1 MSSPFAK
8 KFCGKKSALTY
19 GKGPLKKIKD
29 GVTGVGNSTDSMSP
43 GDKKAV
49 IMTYKQ
55 NVKDFIAK
63 GGTKSEYN
71 NSHWNEVQA
80 VHKAT
85 AKP

>member
-19 GKGPLKKIKD
+19 GKSPLKKIKD
-29 GVTGVGNSTDSMSP
+29 GVTGVGNSNDAMTDK
-43 GDKKAV
+43 DKKAI
-49 IMTYKQ
+49 IMTYKK
-55 NVKDFIAK
+55 NVSDYIKN

-71 NSHWNEVQA
+71 NNNWNEVQA

-85 AKP
+85 AK